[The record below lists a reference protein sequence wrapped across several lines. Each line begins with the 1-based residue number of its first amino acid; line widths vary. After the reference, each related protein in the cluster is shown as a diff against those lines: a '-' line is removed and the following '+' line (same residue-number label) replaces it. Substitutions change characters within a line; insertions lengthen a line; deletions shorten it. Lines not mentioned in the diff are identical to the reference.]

1 MAVKVVDEE
10 QIEVITTH
18 SEVQLPDIDVKR
30 LVATKEN
37 VHTTVEEQLIE
48 SEHLKKKQRQKEHQ
62 RNQI

>member
-1 MAVKVVDEE
+1 MAIKVVDEE